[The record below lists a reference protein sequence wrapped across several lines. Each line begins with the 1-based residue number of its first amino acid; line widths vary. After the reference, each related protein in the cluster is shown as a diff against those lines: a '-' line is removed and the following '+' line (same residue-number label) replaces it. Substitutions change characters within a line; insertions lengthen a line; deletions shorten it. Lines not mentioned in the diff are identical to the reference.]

1 MYSELIVKTII
12 KQLLSAL
19 CYMHSMKIAHRDI
32 KMDNIVFIKK
42 INAQSQTEDVE
53 IKIIVVTVPLITIPL
68 QLVTIYKYPKSVTQ
82 CYPYH
87 KYVKLYTNSTYCI
100 KSRRYWT
107 YSFKMKLNTVF
118 LQEKYFKYK
127 LLSTI
132 TYIYYIRTEIQKFS
146 KSLCDM
152 MYW

>member
-53 IKIIVVTVPLITIPL
+53 IKIIDFGESLRL
-68 QLVTIYKYPKSVTQ
+68 KFS
-82 CYPYH
+82 H
-87 KYVKLYTNSTYCI
+87 NNRD
-100 KSRRYWT
+100 SR
-107 YSFKMKLNTVF
+107 
-118 LQEKYFKYK
+118 EIG
-127 LLSTI
+127 TI
-132 TYIYYIRTEIQKFS
+132 TY
-146 KSLCDM
+146 M
-152 MYW
+152 AP